1 MKADFLSPRAGMG
14 GAFFVDGFQRPEPE
28 LVEAVR
34 QGIEARL
41 VAIGRRL
48 PDVDIEHDCLRY
60 VEASIEAGNR

>member
-1 MKADFLSPRAGMG
+1 MTTEP
-14 GAFFVDGFQRPEPE
+14 AFQYPEPE

-48 PDVDIEHDCLRY
+48 PAVEIEHDCLRY
-60 VEASIEAGNR
+60 VEASIAAGGE